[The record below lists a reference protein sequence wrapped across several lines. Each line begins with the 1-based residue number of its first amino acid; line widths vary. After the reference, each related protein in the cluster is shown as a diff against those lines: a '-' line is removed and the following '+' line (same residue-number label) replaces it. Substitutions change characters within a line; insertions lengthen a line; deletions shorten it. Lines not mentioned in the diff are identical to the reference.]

1 MTDPCFRCRLRSI
14 HRCCVIVGDVVSDLH
29 HICQVVASC
38 AFVDEPDEI
47 ICERFMNKQVHTA
60 RHLDNI
66 LVLDGVARNDH
77 GSTFVGKSV
86 SNRGFN
92 GCVSH

>member
-1 MTDPCFRCRLRSI
+1 
-14 HRCCVIVGDVVSDLH
+14 VIVGDVVSDLH

-47 ICERFMNKQVHTA
+47 ICERLMNKQVHTA

-66 LVLDGVARNDH
+66 LVLDGVARDDN

-86 SNRGFN
+86 SNRGLD
-92 GCVSH
+92 GCVSY